1 VSEIERLVEM
11 EREVGGG
18 GERSYTRLGE
28 VGGTSERG

>member
-1 VSEIERLVEM
+1 LQEIERLVEM

-28 VGGTSERG
+28 VGGIGERG